1 MKISSTVDLDRGYI
15 HYSYDTVTD
24 EHYVSIW
31 EVGISADILK
41 PNRSKGSAG
50 HVINDLV
57 PYRHITEIKELIA
70 WLAS

>member
-1 MKISSTVDLDRGYI
+1 MKISSTVDLDRGYV

-24 EHYVSIW
+24 KHHVGVW
-31 EVGISADILK
+31 EPFMGILR
-41 PNRSKGSAG
+41 PQRSEGSPG
-50 HVINDLV
+50 EVINALV